1 MAERGVSTGAATRVA
16 PPRTSIWND
25 PAIRS
30 VLYQVMVLGAVVALV
45 AYLVKNTID
54 NLERQKI
61 ASGFGFLSREAG
73 FAISES
79 LIAYS
84 PASSYAEA
92 ILTGLLNTLWISAFG
107 IVLATIL
114 GTVIGIARLSKN
126 WLIAKICAV
135 YVEMVRN
142 VPLLLQLFLWYA
154 IITVSLPGPRQAY
167 NPLPGFFLSN
177 RGLKFPIP
185 IGDPAYWV
193 ALVCLVAG
201 VIGAVVVHRWAKA
214 RQARTGQPFPSI
226 WTGVGLIVGLPI
238 LGWLIGGAPTAL
250 DVPALK
256 GFNFAGGGNVSP
268 EFMALLT
275 GIVIYTAG
283 FIAEIVRSG
292 ILAVPHGQ
300 TEAALAV
307 GLRPGQVTRLVTL
320 PQALRVI
327 VPPMTSQYLNICKDS
342 SLAVAVGY
350 PDLVSVAN
358 TSINQT
364 GQAIEGI
371 GIIMMVYL
379 SISLSISAF
388 MNWYNKRIALKE
400 R

>member
-1 MAERGVSTGAATRVA
+1 MADRTATGAGARGAA
-16 PPRTSIWND
+16 PPRRSMWND
-25 PAIRS
+25 PAVRA

-45 AYLVKNTID
+45 AYLVRNTLE

-79 LIAYS
+79 LITYS
-84 PASSYAEA
+84 PASSYLDA
-92 ILTGLLNTLWISAFG
+92 ILVGLLNTLWIALFG
-107 IVLATIL
+107 VILATIL
-114 GTVIGIARLSKN
+114 GTIVGVARLSPN
-126 WLIAKICAV
+126 WLIARLCTI
-135 YVEMVRN
+135 YVEAIRN

-154 IITVSLPGPRQAY
+154 IITVSLPGPRQAL
-167 NPLPGFFLSN
+167 NPIPGVYLSN
-177 RGLKFPIP
+177 RGLKFPMP
-185 IGDPAYWV
+185 VGDPAYWV
-193 ALVCLVAG
+193 ALVG
-201 VIGAVVVHRWAKA
+201 FVIGIITAIVVHRWAKA

-226 WTGVGLIVGLPI
+226 WTGFGLIVGLPI

-250 DVPALK
+250 DMPALK
-256 GFNFAGGGNVSP
+256 GFNFSGGREVSP

-275 GIVIYTAG
+275 GLVTYTAA

-292 ILAVPHGQ
+292 ILAVAHGQ
-300 TEAALAV
+300 TEAALAL
-307 GLRPGQVTRLVTL
+307 GLRPRQVTRLVIL

-327 VPPMTSQYLNICKDS
+327 VPPMTSQYLNVTKNS

-371 GIIMMVYL
+371 AIIMAVYL
-379 SISLSISAF
+379 SVSLSISAF
-388 MNWYNKRIALKE
+388 MNWYNKRIALVE

>member
-1 MAERGVSTGAATRVA
+1 VRA
-16 PPRTSIWND
+16 
-25 PAIRS
+25 
-30 VLYQVMVLGAVVALV
+30 VLYQVMVLGAVIALV
-45 AYLVKNTID
+45 AYLVRNTLE

-61 ASGFGFLSREAG
+61 ASGFGFLEREAG

-84 PASSYAEA
+84 PASSYLDA
-92 ILTGLLNTLWISAFG
+92 IIVGLLNTLWIALFG
-107 IVLATIL
+107 IILATIL
-114 GTVIGIARLSKN
+114 GAVIGVARLSPN
-126 WLIAKICAV
+126 WLIARLCTI
-135 YVEMVRN
+135 YVEAIRN

-154 IITVSLPGPRQAY
+154 IITVSLPGPRQAL
-167 NPLPGFFLSN
+167 NPIPGVYLSN
-177 RGLKFPIP
+177 RGLKFPVP
-185 IGDPAYWV
+185 VGDPAYWV
-193 ALVCLVAG
+193 ALVG
-201 VIGAVVVHRWAKA
+201 FVIGIVAAVVVHRWAKA
-214 RQARTGQPFPSI
+214 RQARTGQLFPSI
-226 WTGVGLIVGLPI
+226 WTGFGLIVGLPI

-256 GFNFAGGGNVSP
+256 GFNFSGGREVSP
-268 EFMALLT
+268 EFMALLVGLVT
-275 GIVIYTAG
+275 YTAA

-292 ILAVPHGQ
+292 ILAVVHGQ
-300 TEAALAV
+300 TEAALAL
-307 GLRPGQVTRLVTL
+307 GLRPRQVTRLVIL

-327 VPPMTSQYLNICKDS
+327 VPPMTSQYLNITKNS

-371 GIIMMVYL
+371 AIIMAVYL
-379 SISLSISAF
+379 TVSLSISAF
-388 MNWYNKRIALKE
+388 MNWYNKRIALVE